1 MSLLNATKK
10 VESWSA
16 DLKIADLLGWPC
28 QCLNSGPS
36 QYLFAFYLASYQRN
50 TWYLVSQ
57 LASWTTKT
65 CRGHCLMP
73 TIVLLLMMMMR
84 IFLKPLK
91 RTLMKGHQPTKIT
104 KWRSWLLKTSSLICK
119 GLPCCQ
125 NMPNNNIPFWLL
137 IDRWFLAIDIF
148 EKKWDIK
155 VAETKNVFRK
165 ILMWYLCFDEDI
177 CVVTIKINGYHLLF
191 GTAC

>member
-1 MSLLNATKK
+1 MNPTSGLLVLSIVTLKGAFKINELIKCNKK
-10 VESWSA
+10 LLTWSA

-36 QYLFAFYLASYQRN
+36 KYLFAFYLASYQRN

-125 NMPNNNIPFWLL
+125 TTRFLFDCLL
-137 IDRWFLAIDIF
+137 TDDLLPLMIKNELVSLTRNYNQRNESTL
-148 EKKWDIK
+148 KWWK
-155 VAETKNVFRK
+155 S
-165 ILMWYLCFDEDI
+165 L
-177 CVVTIKINGYHLLF
+177 HLK
-191 GTAC
+191 A